1 MSAAEQRGRLAGRAV
16 MAVFLALFV
25 LNAAW
30 TMKHCEQL
38 RPVGMG
44 DVAPGSNL
52 ALPLVGGGG
61 VRSLADLRGKVV
73 LVDFWATWC
82 KPCEMTIPV
91 QKRLY
96 AKYAAQGFD
105 VLSINTDQGADA
117 AERAAAY
124 VKGMGMP
131 WPVVRDESGE
141 AGELYRVDSI
151 PHMVIVDRQGMV
163 RKVNIGLISI
173 SKLEEDL
180 DEAIRTALAAK

>member
-1 MSAAEQRGRLAGRAV
+1 VRA
-16 MAVFLALFV
+16 
-25 LNAAW
+25 
-30 TMKHCEQL
+30 
-38 RPVGMG
+38 
-44 DVAPGSNL
+44 
-52 ALPLVGGGG
+52 
-61 VRSLADLRGKVV
+61 LADLRGKVV

-105 VLSINTDQGADA
+105 VFSINTDQGEGA

-131 WPVVRDESGE
+131 WPVVRDESGA
-141 AGELYRVDSI
+141 AGDLYRVQSI
-151 PHMVIVDRQGMV
+151 PHMVIVDRKGQV

-180 DEAIRTALAAK
+180 DEAIRAAL

>member
-1 MSAAEQRGRLAGRAV
+1 MPAAEQRAKLGGRAV
-16 MAVFLALFV
+16 MLLFV
-25 LNAAW
+25 AIFGLNAAW
-30 TMKHCEQL
+30 AMRHCEQL

-44 DVAPGSNL
+44 DIAPPL
-52 ALPLVGGGG
+52 TLPRVDGKGE
-61 VRSLADLRGKVV
+61 RSLADLRGKVV

-131 WPVVRDESGE
+131 WPVVRDE
-141 AGELYRVDSI
+141 AGAMGDLFRVTSI

-180 DEAIRTALAAK
+180 DEAIRTALAK